1 MGPTLAYDDSA
12 TELFLSKER
21 AEYVSRDF
29 LEGRLSA
36 VGLEMA
42 LKSVEALVK
51 PDRGGD
57 RVSWDGLLFV
67 LLELYS
73 EMKVKLQ
80 RLLGVPGLLLTLQ
93 EVQAALDKEPRWRD
107 QRALVLSE
115 ISLDDNEKVRLD
127 TLLSALLDQKVYKE
141 GDLLAVS

>member
-1 MGPTLAYDDSA
+1 
-12 TELFLSKER
+12 
-21 AEYVSRDF
+21 
-29 LEGRLSA
+29 
-36 VGLEMA
+36 MA

-51 PDRGGD
+51 SDRGGD

-73 EMKVKLQ
+73 EMKAKLQ
-80 RLLGVPGLLLTLQ
+80 RLLGVSSLLLTLQ
-93 EVQAALDKEPRWRD
+93 EAQVFLDKEPRWRD
-107 QRALVLSE
+107 QCALVLSE

-127 TLLSALLDQKVYKE
+127 ALLSALLDQKVYKE